1 MHFGISEGMVGGGG
15 GVKIWKPSVVGYG
28 YFLEL
33 PMVIRLFVKLL
44 PDALT
49 PQFNDFVLQSVRIS
63 KEKTS
68 KDVSKNFEEF

>member
-1 MHFGISEGMVGGGG
+1 MEAVCGWVWIFSGIAHH
-15 GVKIWKPSVVGYG
+15 
-28 YFLEL
+28 
-33 PMVIRLFVKLL
+33 VIRLFVKLL

-49 PQFNDFVLQSVRIS
+49 PQFNDFVLQCVRIS